1 MGTTRPYNGC
11 MDDYPSPRLQER
23 DRPWMMRTYA
33 GHSTAK
39 ASNELYRRNLA
50 KGQTGLSVA
59 FDLPTQTGYDP
70 DDELARGEVG
80 KVGVP
85 VSHRGDMAALMQ
97 GIPLGEMNTS
107 MTINAT
113 AAWLLALYI
122 VAAEESG
129 RHPPQEQLQGTT
141 QNDIVKEFLA
151 RGTYA
156 FPPAPSLRLIADMIA
171 YTVEHVPKWNPIN
184 ICSYHLQEA
193 GATPIQEI
201 AYAMSNAIAV
211 LDAARAR
218 VPSERMGEVFG
229 RISFFVNAG
238 VRFVQEHAKL
248 RAMSILW
255 EELGRERYD
264 VTDPKL
270 LRFRYGVQV
279 NSLGLTEAQPENNV
293 QRIVLEAL
301 AVTLGRD
308 ARARAIQLPAWNEAL
323 GLPRPWD
330 QQWSL
335 RIQQVL
341 AYETD
346 ILEYPDIFEGSH
358 VMDALVAELLA
369 GSRAEMAVVA
379 EHGGAMQAVPYMKA
393 SLVDAHR
400 ERIQRIE
407 SGEQIVVGQN
417 RFTETEDSPLTA
429 DAEGGIL
436 VVDPALEAQQI
447 EAVRRWRSQRDQA
460 AVDAALAELARV
472 AALEGDARE
481 GENLMVPTLAAAR
494 AGATTG
500 EWARTLREVFGSYR
514 APTGVGEAASS
525 SGDGELEELRELVA
539 AVAERLGRRPKI
551 LVGKPGLDGHSNG
564 AEQIAVRAR
573 DSGMD
578 VVYEGIRLTPA
589 QIAAS
594 ARQEGVHVIGL
605 SILSGSHRELIPA
618 VIVAL
623 RDAGVSAPVVVGG
636 IIPDQDVTPL
646 KEAGVAAV
654 YTPKDFDLTKI
665 MRDIVELAGSG
676 AAASQAAPEVS
687 PQPGVSFDGAAL
699 GARLRAR
706 EVSAA
711 PDALNLLESTAAG
724 DREQAAA
731 LLAEVSP
738 VRLGGEAQGHIVGI
752 TGPPGAGKSTLLSA
766 LLREWRTGGAGR
778 TVAMLA
784 VDPSSRR
791 SGGSLLGDRARI
803 DFDPADHGVFIRSTS
818 AGEQLGG
825 LASGT
830 RAAAQALAAAFDV
843 VVIETVGVGQAETDV
858 ADVADT
864 VLVVV
869 QPGSGDVLQFLKSGI
884 MEIPDVLVVTKAD
897 LGQVAVR
904 TRRDLTAALRSLGS
918 RATPVIAVSSLPPP
932 HGVQE
937 LIAALEEH
945 RSGLDI
951 PAQRVH
957 ARRAGA
963 LADYAREH
971 GEHGLS
977 ALGGRRA
984 AESLLAE
991 LDPAADIP
999 SLVRTL
1005 ERRADG

>member
-1 MGTTRPYNGC
+1 MGATRPYNGC
-11 MDDYPSPRLQER
+11 MDDVRSPRLPER

-39 ASNELYRRNLA
+39 ASNELYRRNLE

-85 VSHRGDMAALMQ
+85 VSHRGDMAALMD
-97 GIPLGEMNTS
+97 GIPLAEMNTS

-122 VAAEESG
+122 VAAEERGVS
-129 RHPPQEQLQGTT
+129 QEQLQGTT

-201 AYAMSNAIAV
+201 AYSMSNAIAV
-211 LDAARAR
+211 LDAARER

-238 VRFVQEHAKL
+238 VRFVEEHAKL

-308 ARARAIQLPAWNEAL
+308 SRARAIQLPAWNEAL

-346 ILEYPDIFEGSH
+346 ILEYPDIFDGSH
-358 VMDALVAELLA
+358 VMDGLVAELLEGA
-369 GSRAEMAVVA
+369 RAEMAVVA

-407 SGEQIVVGQN
+407 SGEQTVVGQN

-429 DAEGGIL
+429 GGDGGIL

-447 EAVRRWRSQRDQA
+447 EEVRRWRSQRDQA
-460 AVDAALAELARV
+460 AVGAALAELARV

-481 GENLMVPTLAAAR
+481 DENLMIGTIAAAR

-514 APTGVGEAASS
+514 APTGVGEASPAT
-525 SGDGELEELRELVA
+525 GDGELEELRKRVA
-539 AVAERLGRRPKI
+539 ALGERLGRRPKI

-594 ARQEGVHVIGL
+594 ARQEGVHVVGL

-618 VIVAL
+618 VIGAL
-623 RDAGVSAPVVVGG
+623 HDAGVNVPVVVGG
-636 IIPDQDVTPL
+636 IIPDQDVAPL
-646 KEAGVAAV
+646 KRAGVAAV
-654 YTPKDFDLTKI
+654 YTPKDFDISRI
-665 MRDIVELAGSG
+665 MRDIVELVGANANGS
-676 AAASQAAPEVS
+676 
-687 PQPGVSFDGAAL
+687 
-699 GARLRAR
+699 
-706 EVSAA
+706 SA
-711 PDALNLLESTAAG
+711 NG
-724 DREQAAA
+724 
-731 LLAEVSP
+731 
-738 VRLGGEAQGHIVGI
+738 
-752 TGPPGAGKSTLLSA
+752 SA
-766 LLREWRTGGAGR
+766 
-778 TVAMLA
+778 
-784 VDPSSRR
+784 
-791 SGGSLLGDRARI
+791 
-803 DFDPADHGVFIRSTS
+803 
-818 AGEQLGG
+818 
-825 LASGT
+825 
-830 RAAAQALAAAFDV
+830 
-843 VVIETVGVGQAETDV
+843 
-858 ADVADT
+858 
-864 VLVVV
+864 
-869 QPGSGDVLQFLKSGI
+869 
-884 MEIPDVLVVTKAD
+884 
-897 LGQVAVR
+897 
-904 TRRDLTAALRSLGS
+904 
-918 RATPVIAVSSLPPP
+918 
-932 HGVQE
+932 
-937 LIAALEEH
+937 
-945 RSGLDI
+945 
-951 PAQRVH
+951 
-957 ARRAGA
+957 
-963 LADYAREH
+963 
-971 GEHGLS
+971 
-977 ALGGRRA
+977 
-984 AESLLAE
+984 
-991 LDPAADIP
+991 
-999 SLVRTL
+999 
-1005 ERRADG
+1005 